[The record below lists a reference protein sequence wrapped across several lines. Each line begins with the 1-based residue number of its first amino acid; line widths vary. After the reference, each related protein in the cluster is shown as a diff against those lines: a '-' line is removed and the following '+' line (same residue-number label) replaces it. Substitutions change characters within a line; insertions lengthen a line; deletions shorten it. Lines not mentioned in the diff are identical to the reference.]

1 MKFEF
6 NSRTG
11 TMEPKKNE
19 QIYFARAMSGGLRID
34 DNKNNIIY
42 IIERNGDLKIV
53 SGTRMKHMN
62 IYDNR
67 DAHIIAE
74 RVKRMFGVS
83 HPYADYKKFMRGFRT
98 SESQVKKFEDFV
110 TEGMWGSALKRS
122 NTGEDRREDK
132 FNPDFVDL
140 GEHTSVYWTTE
151 NLVLDGNDTFTWDEI
166 YNFNKTGWRL
176 PTRKELK
183 EVNPLTELGKTI
195 RTVDIESILKLSANS
210 YQIDFYVI
218 SENYEH
224 RQRTSTHIRG
234 IVHIEFLTP
243 EKEDQIKNPLGIYI
257 KNYDFT
263 EIKTGAIR

>member
-166 YNFNKTGWRL
+166 YNYNKTGWRL

-183 EVNPLTELGKTI
+183 EVNWK
-195 RTVDIESILKLSANS
+195 ESRVRWKDGEKNIMIGDKILKINDHTYKYLGQRIAIWSKTEETRFKTSAYYLSVTGVDYNIDTANKHNRL
-210 YQIDFYVI
+210 FV
-218 SENYEH
+218 
-224 RQRTSTHIRG
+224 
-234 IVHIEFLTP
+234 FLV
-243 EKEDQIKNPLGIYI
+243 KDK
-257 KNYDFT
+257 K
-263 EIKTGAIR
+263 